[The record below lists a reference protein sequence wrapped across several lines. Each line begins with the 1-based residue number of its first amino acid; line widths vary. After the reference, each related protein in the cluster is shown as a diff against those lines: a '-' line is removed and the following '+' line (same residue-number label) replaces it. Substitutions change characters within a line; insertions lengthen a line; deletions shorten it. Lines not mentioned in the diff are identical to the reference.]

1 MTVEKVNPK
10 ISILVVDDD
19 PGVGASIHLELREK
33 YSVDIANSIDQAREK
48 IISSKPN
55 IIILDIH
62 LSDAEING
70 LTFLQEIRR
79 QHKQIQVIMLTA
91 EQNSTSII
99 EAIRYGAADYI
110 TKPFERHDLLQT
122 VEKACYRVFSQAPNF
137 PSVYENVDN
146 TPTEYIGRSK
156 LSQKLRI
163 LAEKM
168 AANNAN
174 VLIIGETGT
183 GKEVLARQIHA
194 MRKDRS
200 RPFVAINC
208 AAIPS
213 ELMESILFGH
223 EKGSFTG
230 AVSQKIG
237 KFEQA
242 NGGDIFLDEIG
253 SMPLGL
259 QAKLLRVLQEREFER
274 VGGLVTLKSN
284 FRVIAATNRDL
295 RRQIEEGT
303 FREDL
308 YYRIS
313 VVQMNISPLRERRED
328 IALLIDYYLA
338 QSKSNP
344 KHKLLSAEAKAKLT
358 SFDWPGNARQLYNVI
373 ESMLVLS
380 ESKELTLGDIPDQAY
395 NGLQQNNKYNE
406 LHQFEKAMDEYETGW
421 IQKAVNQSFG
431 EKQGAAKLLNIS
443 RSSLIRR
450 MKRLKLM
457 K

>member
-1 MTVEKVNPK
+1 MDVNDKK

-19 PGVGASIHLELREK
+19 PGVGASIKLELRDK
-33 YSVDIANSIDQAREK
+33 YSVEVASTVDTARSK
-48 IISSKPN
+48 IESLKPQ
-55 IIILDIH
+55 IVILDVH
-62 LSDAEING
+62 LSDATIDG
-70 LTFLQEIRR
+70 LTFLQEIKR
-79 QHKQIQVIMLTA
+79 QHKQLQVIMLTA
-91 EQNSTSII
+91 EKNSTSIVK
-99 EAIRYGAADYI
+99 AIRIGATDYI
-110 TKPFERHDLLQT
+110 TKPFERPDLLQT
-122 VEKACYRVFSQAPNF
+122 VEKASYRLFSQNPDSY
-137 PSVYENVDN
+137 PVYENVDN

-156 LSQKLRI
+156 LSQKLRV

-168 AANNAN
+168 ANNNVN

-183 GKEVLARQIHA
+183 GKEVLARQIHS
-194 MRKDRS
+194 MKKDRS

-230 AVSQKIG
+230 AVGQKIG

-253 SMPLGL
+253 SMPLAL

-274 VGGLVTLKSN
+274 VGGTTTLRSD

-295 RRQIEEGT
+295 RSQIQEGT

-313 VVQMNISPLRERRED
+313 VIQMNISPLRERRED
-328 IALLIDYYLA
+328 IALLIDYFLRH
-338 QSKSNP
+338 SKNNP
-344 KHKLLSAEAKAKLT
+344 TRKLLTSEAKAKLT
-358 SFDWPGNARQLYNVI
+358 SLDWPGNARQLHNVI

-380 ESKELTLGDIPDQAY
+380 ENKELTIEEIPDQAY
-395 NGLQQNNKYNE
+395 NSLQQNSHDHQ
-406 LHQFEKAMDEYETGW
+406 LHEFEKAMDAHEVDW
-421 IQKAVNQSFG
+421 IQKALNQAYG

-450 MKRLKLM
+450 MKRLELM